1 MGSNDEQHANSH
13 GAAGG
18 VEGDLSPTLSDPPTG
33 GASRTMT
40 LTIVESGVDKDASP
54 GKLKLPLGE
63 QRRSVPESFMTDGEK
78 VEFQLREQLPVD
90 RNPALIYIGSLAE
103 GSRRTMRGSLELLAR
118 FVSGGSAGAANL
130 AWWRLRYQ
138 HTALLQKTLA
148 ASYAPSTAN
157 KVLTALRGVLRECFR
172 LGLMSAEDYER
183 ARDIKSVK
191 GSRLPPG
198 RHIDGGELLALFRAC
213 ATDEKRVRGA
223 RDGALLALLY
233 VCGLRRN
240 EASNL
245 KLSDYDSET
254 LRIRVIGKGNKERS
268 VYAAGGAEK
277 ILKRWLR
284 YRGEDSGPMFHPVNK
299 GGRIRRL
306 DEDGGPRRLSEQAI
320 YDVVRRRHKEIGVA
334 KPISPHSFRATFIG
348 DLLDAGA
355 DLSSA
360 QKLAGHADPRTTAR
374 YDRRGERALKK
385 SASLL
390 HVPYLGDG
398 EED

>member
-1 MGSNDEQHANSH
+1 MQPIVDSEADEA
-13 GAAGG
+13 
-18 VEGDLSPTLSDPPTG
+18 TPPG
-33 GASRTMT
+33 
-40 LTIVESGVDKDASP
+40 ESKHS
-54 GKLKLPLGE
+54 LE
-63 QRRSVPESFMTDGEK
+63 EWRRFVPEGFTTVGEK
-78 VEFQLREQLPVD
+78 VNFQVRTKLPAD
-90 RNPALIYIGSLAE
+90 QNPTLIYIGSLGE

-118 FVSGGSAGAANL
+118 FVSGGRAGATNL

-138 HTALLQKTLA
+138 HTALIQKALA

-183 ARDIKSVK
+183 ARDVKSVK

-198 RHIDGGELLALFRAC
+198 RHIDGGELLVLFRAC

-240 EASNL
+240 EASKL

-277 ILKRWLR
+277 ILGRWLR
-284 YRGEDSGPMFHPVNK
+284 YRGDEPGPLFHPVNK
-299 GGRIRRL
+299 GGRILR
-306 DEDGGPRRLSEQAI
+306 EDRDGHPRHLSEQAI
-320 YDVVRRRHKEIGVA
+320 YDVVKRRHKQIGVA

-390 HVPYLGDG
+390 HVPYLGDTE
-398 EED
+398 EEDEGV

>member
-1 MGSNDEQHANSH
+1 
-13 GAAGG
+13 
-18 VEGDLSPTLSDPPTG
+18 
-33 GASRTMT
+33 
-40 LTIVESGVDKDASP
+40 
-54 GKLKLPLGE
+54 
-63 QRRSVPESFMTDGEK
+63 
-78 VEFQLREQLPVD
+78 
-90 RNPALIYIGSLAE
+90 
-103 GSRRTMRGSLELLAR
+103 MRGSLELLAR
-118 FVSGGSAGAANL
+118 FVSGGRAGATNL

-138 HTALLQKTLA
+138 HTALIQKALA

-183 ARDIKSVK
+183 ARDVKSVK

-198 RHIDGGELLALFRAC
+198 RHIDGGELLVLFRAC

-240 EASNL
+240 EASKL

-277 ILKRWLR
+277 ILGRWLR
-284 YRGEDSGPMFHPVNK
+284 YRGDEPGPLFHPVNK
-299 GGRIRRL
+299 GGRILR
-306 DEDGGPRRLSEQAI
+306 EDRDGHPRHLSEQAI
-320 YDVVRRRHKEIGVA
+320 YDVVKRRHKQIGVA

-390 HVPYLGDG
+390 HVPYLGDTE
-398 EED
+398 EEDEGV

>member
-1 MGSNDEQHANSH
+1 MAQRKTEAPQEITRGPHEDDSPTAGSP
-13 GAAGG
+13 G
-18 VEGDLSPTLSDPPTG
+18 VELEVSADKE
-33 GASRTMT
+33 ARTERLGRELARRWPILGQPAM
-40 LTIVESGVDKDASP
+40 LDESHVFVSEEA
-54 GKLKLPLGE
+54 LPHD
-63 QRRSVPESFMTDGEK
+63 Q
-78 VEFQLREQLPVD
+78 
-90 RNPALIYIGSLAE
+90 NPALIYIGSLSE

-138 HTALLQKTLA
+138 HTALIQKTLA

-240 EASNL
+240 EASSL
-245 KLSDYDSET
+245 KLSDYDPET
-254 LRIRVIGKGNKERS
+254 LRIRLIGKGNKERS

-277 ILKRWLR
+277 ILGRWLKF
-284 YRGEDSGPMFHPVNK
+284 RGDEPGPMFHPVNK
-299 GGRIRRL
+299 GGRIQRA
-306 DEDGGPRRLSEQAI
+306 DADGDPRRLSEQAV
-320 YDVVRRRHKEIGVA
+320 YDIVKRRHKEIGVA

-390 HVPYLGDG
+390 HVPDLGDEG
-398 EED
+398 EER